1 MSGRDSLAILV
12 AAAVAFVIG
21 GLWYSPLLFGNSYA
35 TLRGL
40 DPAALA
46 ATRPP
51 VGEMIGEFARV
62 LVVAFVLRYLLARM
76 RVADV
81 WGAAGVGL
89 LVWFG
94 FQAMMLLGAVLH
106 EGMPWRLYAI
116 HASDALVKT
125 GVMSLLLF
133 AIRSRL
139 PKPA

>member
-1 MSGRDSLAILV
+1 MSGRDCLAILV
-12 AAAVAFVIG
+12 AVAVAFVIG
-21 GLWYSPLLFGNSYA
+21 ALWYSPLLFGKSYV

-40 DPAALA
+40 NPAALA

-62 LVVAFVLRYLLARM
+62 LIVAFVLRYLLARM
-76 RVADV
+76 SVADV

-94 FQAMMLLGAVLH
+94 FQAMMLWGAVLH

-125 GVMSLLLF
+125 VVMCLLLF
-133 AIRSRL
+133 AIRGARHQ
-139 PKPA
+139 P